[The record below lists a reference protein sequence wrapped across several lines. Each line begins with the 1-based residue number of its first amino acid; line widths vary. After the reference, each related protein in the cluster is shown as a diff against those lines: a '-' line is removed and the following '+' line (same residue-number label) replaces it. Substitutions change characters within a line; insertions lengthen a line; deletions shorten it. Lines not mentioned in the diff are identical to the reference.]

1 MKHRLT
7 FLLSLLL
14 TAVVAMAAQVSREE
28 AQSTAEQFMAARYA
42 SARGGVFHSRV
53 RMVVAERAYY
63 VFNVGESEGFVIV
76 SRDDRAPAIL
86 GYSDE
91 GFYNPLGSPDNM
103 EAFLQGYADEI
114 GQLPATANARA
125 AAPKRVVRNSI
136 SPLLTTLWKQGSPYN
151 DQCPT
156 VGGQR
161 AVTGCVATALAQVMN
176 YHQYPIAATKAVGSL
191 ASTTFDWNKMHDSY
205 KAGDDASEVAK
216 LMHYCGVAVQ
226 MNYGA
231 DASSA
236 ASEKTVTALID
247 YFDYD
252 AGAKYV
258 KRSGFGYTDW
268 VALLYNE
275 LASQRPV
282 LMGGQSTGGGHA
294 FVCDGYDEED
304 FFHINWGWGGL
315 SNGYFRL
322 SNLAPDNQGTGGST
336 TSDGYNLDL
345 GAAIGVQPNKGTV
358 LGTVC
363 LTTTEVKWGEGS
375 QYYAWT
381 KMSNGNFQIFPI
393 FSFTND
399 TGRDSSFRYGMRLLK
414 DDATVADFLLQDK
427 FTTIPNGT
435 TKITGSTIQFGNGL
449 ADGTYRL
456 IGIYQASGGDW
467 TACEDADK
475 RYIECVISGSDLTAE
490 IKNLGGEKPVLSV
503 TGITGT
509 DGLSY
514 YMPQDVTVT
523 LANSGDGD
531 FNGDITLELISGY
544 TVYQKLGGAVA
555 DIPAGESRSIT
566 VTISPVRTGSFELA
580 VVQGFFLDGD
590 VLGTKP
596 VSISAPSG
604 NVNIAMS
611 DYKNNNT
618 GKIIYGNTF
627 KASIT
632 AANSGSDYK
641 YGFTAK
647 LYKSTGGGSGT
658 LAYEKTDNTVLPAGA
673 TQTYDF
679 EFPDLEYGEEYFCY
693 VGYYTF
699 SGNTRTYHNTGGF
712 AYTMAHGFVTI
723 DADGTVTAEAPA
735 ASVTIPGNAIAVDL
749 RGQDV
754 VATVTPNDNP
764 NCLYLLDEGAAV
776 PAGIEGMN
784 IVKGSTAETI
794 VLTDGKDFV
803 APEPFT
809 AATVSYS
816 RTFATGSDGHGGWTT
831 LVVPFDVDKVT
842 VDGVEKQWLQSATD
856 TGKHFWV
863 KKLVSDD
870 TGSVTFEDTEKIE
883 ANTPYLIAVPDNTW
897 GDEWDL
903 SGKTLVF
910 TGYDKTVST
919 EKAVVSG
926 DCYRFSGTTRS
937 LVLTAAY
944 AVNAGGTAFERG
956 DVTVD
961 PFRAC
966 FTPYSATN
974 AVDVLQINLTASIPT
989 AVSTL
994 PAERRDDAV
1003 YTLDGRRV
1011 SVADMMKGVFIKN
1024 GKKFVR

>member
-7 FLLSLLL
+7 FLLSFLL
-14 TAVVAMAAQVSREE
+14 TTVVAMAAQVSKEE
-28 AQSTAEQFMAARYA
+28 AQSTAEQFMAGRYA

-91 GFYNPLGSPDNM
+91 GFYNPQEVPDNM
-103 EAFLQGYADEI
+103 EAFLKGYANEMQQI
-114 GQLPATANARA
+114 SATPRTRA
-125 AAPKRVVRNSI
+125 AAPKKAVRNSI

-156 VGGQR
+156 IGGKN

-176 YHQYPIAATKAVGSL
+176 YHQYPVAATKAVSGL
-191 ASTTFDWNKMHDSY
+191 PATTFDWNKMRDSY
-205 KAGDDASEVAK
+205 KTGDDASEVAK

-226 MNYGA
+226 MSYGA

-236 ASEKTVTALID
+236 ASENTVTALVD

-258 KRSGFGYTDW
+258 KRSGMGYTDW

-294 FVCDGYDEED
+294 FVCDGYDEDD

-322 SNLAPDNQGTGGST
+322 SNLAPDTQGTGGST
-336 TSDGYNLDL
+336 TADGYNLDL
-345 GAAIGVQPNKGTV
+345 GAAIGVQPNKGSE
-358 LGTVC
+358 LSPLC
-363 LTTTEVKWGEGS
+363 LTTTDISWGEGS

-399 TGRDSSFRYGMRLLK
+399 TGREGSFRYGLRLLK
-414 DDATVADFLLQDK
+414 GDEAVADFILK
-427 FTTIPNGT
+427 ESFVTVPNGT
-435 TKITGSTIQFGNGL
+435 TKIVGSTIQFGSGL

-456 IGIYQASGGDW
+456 IGIYQVSGGNW
-467 TACEDADK
+467 TPCENADK
-475 RYIECVISGSDLTAE
+475 CYIECAISGNDLTAD
-490 IKNLGGEKPVLSV
+490 IKALAEAKANLAV
-503 TGITGT
+503 TSITGT
-509 DGLSY
+509 DALSF

-523 LANSGDGD
+523 LTNSGDGD
-531 FNGDITLELISGY
+531 FSGDITLELISGN

-555 DIPAGESRSIT
+555 EIPAGESRSIT
-566 VTISPVRTGSFELA
+566 VTISPVRTGNFELA
-580 VVQGFFLDGD
+580 VVQGYFLDGV

-596 VSISAPSG
+596 VSISAPST
-604 NVNIAMS
+604 NVNIALS
-611 DYKNNNT
+611 DYKNNNI
-618 GKIIYGNTF
+618 GNIIYGNTF
-627 KASIT
+627 KASVT
-632 AANSGSDYK
+632 ATNSGSDYK

-647 LYKSTGGGSGT
+647 LYKTTSGGNGS
-658 LAYEKTDNTVLPAGA
+658 LAYEKTDDTVLPAGV

-699 SGNTRTYHNTGGF
+699 SGNSRTFHNVGGYG
-712 AYTMAHGFVTI
+712 YTMAHGFVTI
-723 DADGTVTAEAPA
+723 DADGKVTAEAPV
-735 ASVTIPGNAIAVDL
+735 ASVTIPATAIAVDL
-749 RGQDV
+749 RGQNV
-754 VATVTPNDNP
+754 VTTVTPNDNP

-776 PAGIEGMN
+776 PAGIDGKNM
-784 IVKGSTAETI
+784 VKGSTAETI

-803 APEPFT
+803 TPEPFT

-816 RTFATGSDGHGGWTT
+816 RTFATGCSGMDGWST

-842 VDGVEKQWLQSATD
+842 VDGVEKQWFQSATD

-870 TGSVTFEDTEKIE
+870 TGSVSFEDVEKIE

-910 TGYDKTVST
+910 TGNNKTVST

-926 DCYRFSGTTRS
+926 DYYRFTGTTKS
-937 LVLTAAY
+937 LVLTTAY
-944 AVNAGGTAFERG
+944 AINAVGTAFERG

-961 PFRAC
+961 PFRAY
-966 FTPYSATN
+966 FAAYSATD
-974 AVDVLQINLTASIPT
+974 AADALQIILTTNIPT
-989 AVSTL
+989 TVSTL
-994 PAERRDDAV
+994 PTNLRDNAV
-1003 YTLDGRRV
+1003 YSLDGRRV
-1011 SVADMMKGVFIKN
+1011 SEADMMKGVYIKN